1 MRNAILDMVDEMID
15 GDGDVRIGTLTF
27 QRSTILRECDP
38 TAYRIMVNE
47 VIDTMIEDFEYDI
60 DRLDPELDADE
71 IADIHVQIAELQ
83 EFAF

>member
-38 TAYRIMVNE
+38 TAYRIMVK
-47 VIDTMIEDFEYDI
+47 
-60 DRLDPELDADE
+60 DRKSTRLNSS
-71 IADIHVQIAELQ
+71 HT
-83 EFAF
+83 